1 MRQAKGRPARAP
13 QSFTADYAKGKRW
26 TMSLTWFVV
35 GIFMITVG
43 TLIVA
48 DRAIRRGAKSGY
60 AFAAVITAM
69 GGMIAALSAIMP
81 PS

>member
-1 MRQAKGRPARAP
+1 
-13 QSFTADYAKGKRW
+13 
-26 TMSLTWFVV
+26 MSLTWFVV
-35 GIFMITVG
+35 GIFLIIVG

-48 DRAIRRGAKSGY
+48 DRAIRRGAKSRY
-60 AFAAVITAM
+60 ALAAVITAM